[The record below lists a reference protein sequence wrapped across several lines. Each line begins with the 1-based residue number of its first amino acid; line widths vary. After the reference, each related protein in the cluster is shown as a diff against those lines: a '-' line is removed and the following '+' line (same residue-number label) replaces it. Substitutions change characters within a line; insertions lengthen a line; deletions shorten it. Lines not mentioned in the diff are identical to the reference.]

1 MSSALSQL
9 ASRPGEKVLVY
20 GIGNLGRQDDGL
32 GIRLVEKL
40 EAAGHSSA
48 LTLEANYQLNVEDAL
63 LISDFDLV
71 IFADAS
77 VEDVVPFA
85 IRTLKPEPHFGFSSH
100 ALDMGGVLSLC
111 GELYGRQPRAFVLEI
126 PGYEWDIAEKLS
138 EKAERNLESAFTSLK
153 EALAC
158 TKSP

>member
-1 MSSALSQL
+1 MEPALSQL

-32 GIRLVEKL
+32 GIRLVERL
-40 EAAGHSSA
+40 EAAEYSSA
-48 LTLEANYQLNVEDAL
+48 VTLEANYQLNVEDAL

-77 VEDVVPFA
+77 VKEIAPFSVRA
-85 IRTLKPEPHFGFSSH
+85 LEPEPHFGFSSH

-111 GELYGRQPRAFVLEI
+111 RDLYGRQPRAFVLEI

-138 EKAERNLESAFTSLK
+138 EKAERNLESAFSLLK

-158 TKSP
+158 TRCH

>member
-1 MSSALSQL
+1 MEPGLSQL
-9 ASRPGEKVLVY
+9 TSQPGEKVLVY

-48 LTLEANYQLNVEDAL
+48 VTLEANYQLNVEDAL

-77 VEDVVPFA
+77 VEEVVPFS
-85 IRTLKPEPHFGFSSH
+85 IRALKPEPHFGFSSH

-111 GELYGRQPRAFVLEI
+111 HELYGRKPRAFLLEI

-158 TKSP
+158 TKSA